1 MSLREK
7 LGKQM
12 LFFDGAMGTQLQARG
27 LQGGELPELWNIT
40 HPTEMQSVHEAYLRA
55 GCRLMKT
62 NTFGA
67 FGPKLAAAGTT
78 VQAVVTAAM
87 QNARAAIEAVGV
99 TDAYVGLDIGPCGR
113 LLQPFGDL
121 PFEEAVGMF
130 SEIVEVGKAAADY
143 ILIETMS
150 DIYET
155 KAAVLAA
162 KEHSDLPII
171 VTLTFDQKGKLL
183 TGADVRTAVL
193 ALQDLG
199 IDAIG
204 FNCGLGPQQMLEM
217 LPALR
222 EVCALPIAVS
232 PNAGLPQMV
241 DGNTVFNV
249 GPAEFA
255 ADAVKLAEGGAA
267 ILGGCCGT
275 TPEHLAAVIAAC
287 AGKQPKPISQNIP
300 TAVTSYNRAAVFGGR
315 PLLVGE
321 RLNPTGKARLKQ
333 ALREENM
340 PYILEM
346 GVEQDECGA
355 DILDVNV
362 GLPELDEPAVMT
374 KVVTALQAV
383 TGCPL
388 QIDTTDP
395 VAMERALRLYNGKP
409 ILNSVNG
416 KQEILDTVLPLVKK
430 YGAVVVGLTLDETG
444 IPDTAAGR
452 VAIAERIAAACDRY
466 GIPRRNLVIDALC
479 MTVSTG
485 TENANITLE
494 TVAAVRKMG
503 LHTILGVSNVSFG
516 LPLREELNASFFTQA
531 LRMGLSSGIVNPLS
545 NKLMDAYASYCALAG
560 LDDNCTAYIGRM
572 ADRDAAEKAAR
583 AAAPTTTAQPTATVD
598 KSPLHVA
605 IVKGFAEEAY
615 TRAKAMLTET
625 APLTLIN
632 SVLIPALDEVGK
644 GFESGR
650 LFLPQL
656 LTSAQAAQSAFAA
669 VREHLQASGNKQ
681 QTKAKLVIATVK
693 GDIHDIGKNIV
704 KVLLE
709 NYGYEVID
717 LGKDV
722 PPETVVEAVVR
733 ENISLVLL
741 SALMTTTVPSMEE
754 TIRQLRAAVPACR
767 VAVGGAVL
775 TQEYADRIGADF
787 YGADALAAVRYADSL
802 FA

>member
-27 LQGGELPELWNIT
+27 LRGGELPELWNVT
-40 HPTEMQSVHEAYLRA
+40 HPGEVQAVHEAYLRA

-67 FGPKLAAAGTT
+67 FAPKLTAAGTT

-87 QNARAAIEAVGV
+87 QNARAAIEAVGI
-99 TDAYVGLDIGPCGR
+99 TDAYIGLDIGPCGH

-130 SEIVEVGKAAADY
+130 SEIVEAGKADADY
-143 ILIETMS
+143 VLIETMS
-150 DIYET
+150 DVYET
-155 KAAVLAA
+155 KAAILAA
-162 KEHSDLPII
+162 KEHSELPVI
-171 VTLTFDQKGKLL
+171 VTLTFDQNGKLL

-204 FNCGLGPQQMLEM
+204 LNCGLGPKQMLAL
-217 LPALR
+217 LPALH

-232 PNAGLPQMV
+232 PNAGLPQIV
-241 DGNTVFNV
+241 GGQTVFNV
-249 GPAEFA
+249 GPDEFA

-275 TPEHLAAVIAAC
+275 TPAHLAAVVAAC
-287 AGKQPKPISQNIP
+287 RELTPQPISQNIP
-300 TAVTSYNRAAVFGGR
+300 TAATSYNGAAVFGRR

-333 ALREENM
+333 ALREGDM
-340 PYILEM
+340 PYILDM
-346 GVEQDECGA
+346 GVEQSERGA
-355 DILDVNV
+355 DVLDINV
-362 GLPELDEPAVMT
+362 GLPELDEPTVMT
-374 KVVTALQAV
+374 EVVTALQAV

-395 VAMERALRLYNGKP
+395 VAMQRALRLYNGKP
-409 ILNSVNG
+409 MLNSVNG
-416 KQEILDTVLPLVKK
+416 KQAVLDEVLPIAKK
-430 YGAVVVGLTLDETG
+430 YGAVVVGLTLDENG
-444 IPDTAAGR
+444 IPDSAEGR
-452 VAIAERIAAACDRY
+452 MAIAERIAAACDRH

-479 MTVSTG
+479 LTVSTG
-485 TENANITLE
+485 SENANITLE
-494 TVAAVRKMG
+494 TVAAVRRMG

-516 LPLREELNASFFTQA
+516 LPMREEINASFFTQA
-531 LRMGLSSGIVNPLS
+531 MRMGLSAGIINPLS
-545 NKLMDAYASYCALAG
+545 DTLMDAYAAYCALAG
-560 LDDNCTAYIGRM
+560 LDDDCAAYIARM
-572 ADRDAAEKAAR
+572 AGRDVAK
-583 AAAPTTTAQPTATVD
+583 AAAPITTGSPMTQTAR
-598 KSPLHVA
+598 SPLYNA
-605 IVKGFAEEAY
+605 IVKGFAEDAY
-615 TRAKAMLTET
+615 TLAKAHLAE
-625 APLTLIN
+625 AEPLTLIN
-632 SVLIPALDEVGK
+632 TELIPALDEVGK
-644 GFESGR
+644 GFETGR

-656 LTSAQAAQSAFAA
+656 LTSAQAAQRAFTA
-669 VREHLQASGNKQ
+669 VREHMQASGTAQ

-722 PPETVVEAVVR
+722 SPETVVQTVVR

-754 TIRQLRAAVPACR
+754 TIRQLREAAPGCR

-802 FA
+802 YA